1 MYNLQIVITEWI
13 ILHVMAKKDE
23 KMFRSCEECDNFTEN
38 QIKCLLGKIVDNIV
52 LTLLHTCGKKN
63 MQFAWQ
69 NDKFKQIN
77 GSEIWTFCFE
87 KEIQELSQS
96 EREKL

>member
-23 KMFRSCEECDNFTEN
+23 KMFRCCEECDNFTEN

-52 LTLLHTCGKKN
+52 LTLLHTCGKKTCN
-63 MQFAWQ
+63 LLDRMT
-69 NDKFKQIN
+69 N
-77 GSEIWTFCFE
+77 
-87 KEIQELSQS
+87 
-96 EREKL
+96 